1 MILGHSRETRRA
13 QGDGGEKRERESE
26 KEMMNNVHCHKCKI
40 RIEKHQLDLAAR
52 SPVAQLRTVLKELE
66 EEDRLFTV
74 LKRR

>member
-1 MILGHSRETRRA
+1 MTLGHSRETRRA

-26 KEMMNNVHCHKCKI
+26 KEMMNVHCHKCKI

-66 EEDRLFTV
+66 EEDRLFTA